1 MTKTLAMLKMEKN
14 FVAVIEKK
22 YPRKPYE
29 IYPLAEL
36 IERLKQEVKELEE
49 AYKKGKYEAAKL
61 ECADCSNI
69 IDFIFERIVS

>member
-29 IYPLAEL
+29 AFKIAFL
-36 IERLKQEVKELEE
+36 IERLEQETKELKA
-49 AYKKGKYEAAKL
+49 AYRAGKYEAAKI

-69 IDFIFERIVS
+69 IDYIFERIVS